1 MGLKV
6 KGYTEKVFTQDEVNE
21 ILQTIEDMVG
31 DLGLDYDC
39 MSSKG
44 QEAFDRLDKYLE
56 NL

>member
-1 MGLKV
+1 MSGKV
-6 KGYTEKVFTQDEVNE
+6 RGYTEKIFTQDEVNE

-39 MSSKG
+39 MSSEG
-44 QEAFDRLDKYLE
+44 QEAFDRLDKYLD

>member
-1 MGLKV
+1 MSVKV
-6 KGYTEKVFTQDEVNE
+6 KGYTEKIFTQDEVNE